1 MAYLLM
7 PTSLLLE
14 TIQGVDL
21 LNWPNLYRLRDLFQ
35 VTITALTVRLTRLN
49 LLYVADDKQLFPSR
63 QEYDGQMRLVFDR
76 RSEATRTDGHA
87 TFLAGD

>member
-1 MAYLLM
+1 MGFLLM

-63 QEYDGQMRLVFDR
+63 QEYDGQMRLAF
-76 RSEATRTDGHA
+76 
-87 TFLAGD
+87 